1 MIKIL
6 DVCSGIGGFSL
17 GLEATGGF
25 DTVAFCE
32 YDEFCGKVL
41 NKHWPDVPIYKDL
54 KEIGNE
60 PTRLIQE
67 FDLICGGIP
76 CQPFS
81 LAGKQKGKEDDRHLW
96 PYMYEIIKHKK
107 PTWVIVENVGG
118 FVNVALDDVCLDLE
132 TEGYATQ
139 SFIIPACGVEAPHRR
154 ERVWILGK
162 ITKDDSN
169 SDSIGSHRETI
180 NEHGSGESN
189 DRQERES
196 GSVREVLANG
206 GDTEIGATRDV
217 EYTDSFRI
225 QQHKPTAEEA
235 SGRGSETSIATT
247 SADVVNSKCNEHI
260 EEIRGGNG
268 EEREDEKRQGEE
280 DSTSRISSGAS
291 GLRVSDKGHETSGH
305 VADSEFKGLQGGK
318 RNSQGE
324 GRKVLSPEQHN
335 RDEVWSETGRT
346 SGVSGE
352 SKDVADTKG
361 KQRQRELRDVKQ
373 KNGEKKKRGKS
384 DRRGSQ
390 PSNRSTD
397 VANSND
403 NGHEGGLSE
412 TRNQDVTGQDSQSIG
427 ATDTKDSVG
436 QGHDGGDSQQPG
448 ADGVVSRSSDDRET
462 VSSGATGVRGLSK
475 ESNDN
480 EGTSREDGLKE
491 DNNRALVQEG
501 QSRVQSSIGRGLGS
515 NQASSKGT
523 QVRQGTDNNQ
533 VDRVGESK
541 DVADSSSEGLQGHRG
556 EHGLRETGEEEQTLR
571 GSEEQDVPN
580 TESVRGSSDNN
591 NGRSTQSNREGGVQ
605 SESGGERSSKGTGE
619 DVPHSGGE
627 RGRSGQ
633 ADRQDAKDARE
644 LTGDTQHR
652 EGNTQ
657 PGLGGMDD
665 GVSARL
671 DGHQGFITEP
681 DIPRVA
687 EKIPDRVNRLKALG
701 NSIVPQI
708 IYHIGMAILEEE
720 RKNELDR

>member
-32 YDEFCGKVL
+32 FDEFCGKVL
-41 NKHWPDVPIYKDL
+41 KKHWPDVPIYKDL

-96 PYMYEIIKHKK
+96 PYMFKIIKHKK

-132 TEGYATQ
+132 AEGYATQ

-189 DRQERES
+189 DGQEREP
-196 GSVREVLANG
+196 GSVRQVLANG
-206 GDTEIGATRDV
+206 GDTESGATRDV
-217 EYTDSFRI
+217 
-225 QQHKPTAEEA
+225 
-235 SGRGSETSIATT
+235 
-247 SADVVNSKCNEHI
+247 VNSKRNEHS
-260 EEIRGGNG
+260 EEIGRGDG
-268 EEREDEKRQGEE
+268 EAREDEKRQGEE

-384 DRRGSQ
+384 DRWSSQ
-390 PSNRSTD
+390 PGNRS
-397 VANSND
+397 
-403 NGHEGGLSE
+403 
-412 TRNQDVTGQDSQSIG
+412 
-427 ATDTKDSVG
+427 
-436 QGHDGGDSQQPG
+436 P
-448 ADGVVSRSSDDRET
+448 
-462 VSSGATGVRGLSK
+462 
-475 ESNDN
+475 
-480 EGTSREDGLKE
+480 
-491 DNNRALVQEG
+491 
-501 QSRVQSSIGRGLGS
+501 
-515 NQASSKGT
+515 
-523 QVRQGTDNNQ
+523 
-533 VDRVGESK
+533 
-541 DVADSSSEGLQGHRG
+541 DVADAKG
-556 EHGLRETGEEEQTLR
+556 E
-571 GSEEQDVPN
+571 
-580 TESVRGSSDNN
+580 
-591 NGRSTQSNREGGVQ
+591 
-605 SESGGERSSKGTGE
+605 
-619 DVPHSGGE
+619 
-627 RGRSGQ
+627 
-633 ADRQDAKDARE
+633 
-644 LTGDTQHR
+644 
-652 EGNTQ
+652 
-657 PGLGGMDD
+657 
-665 GVSARL
+665 
-671 DGHQGFITEP
+671 
-681 DIPRVA
+681 
-687 EKIPDRVNRLKALG
+687 
-701 NSIVPQI
+701 
-708 IYHIGMAILEEE
+708 
-720 RKNELDR
+720 